1 MRLSVT
7 ASKLVRAP
15 GEAGRGKWRGA
26 TRALVL
32 YLPSMC
38 GSDFIVA
45 VLVYIWFKAAF
56 LKIKKYMYIFK
67 FEATLVPSLS
77 VLCCLS
83 REGPC
88 RVCVLLK
95 TLT

>member
-1 MRLSVT
+1 M
-7 ASKLVRAP
+7 
-15 GEAGRGKWRGA
+15 
-26 TRALVL
+26 L

-38 GSDFIVA
+38 GSDFIMA
-45 VLVYIWFKAAF
+45 ALVYIWFKAAF

-83 REGPC
+83 REGPR